1 MSAKSAANALMTYDA
16 TLAEQVR
23 NLFEGRD
30 HSAVRSEEKAQL
42 IREIA
47 GTWTLSLAAAAGGVA
62 EDQVLISLHRF
73 HLFGGTQPAA
83 TAFVSAAL
91 AKTI

>member
-1 MSAKSAANALMTYDA
+1 MSAKTAADALMTYDA

-23 NLFEGRD
+23 NLFEGRH

-42 IREIA
+42 LREVA
-47 GTWTLSLAAAAGGVA
+47 GTWSLSLAAAAGGVA

-83 TAFVSAAL
+83 TSFVRAVLSSS
-91 AKTI
+91 I